1 MGSVALLLI
10 CLSPSLRAQDTDQ
23 DEELPDR
30 ALLEFLGRFE
40 TQNGEW
46 LDPMLLQNVAELK
59 QDAMSEED
67 KKHD

>member
-1 MGSVALLLI
+1 MLI
-10 CLSPSLRAQDTDQ
+10 CLSPSLRAQDADQ
-23 DEELPDR
+23 DKELPDM

-59 QDAMSEED
+59 QDAVSEED